1 MQSPSAC
8 SRRSFLFVALVL
20 MVFVAMFD
28 IALYAMA
35 SAGGGAA
42 PLASWVPSW
51 LSDVLMHG
59 FSSVVLPSTV
69 VIWLVTVLVLWRFH
83 AGLFKKLGATDTD
96 AARKSQGKKTQ
107 ASGGPVPDPAAV
119 LNRERRFYVHLLTL
133 MQREG
138 RLIDFLFEN
147 LETYEDAQ
155 IGAAARSVHSGCRK
169 ILDRYLTVAPLLSEA
184 EESPITI
191 PPGFDPR
198 SMTLTG
204 NVTGE
209 PPFSGQVRHRGW
221 QVKRFNLPT
230 LTETEDAAVL
240 TPAEIEI
247 G

>member
-20 MVFVAMFD
+20 MVFVALFD

-35 SAGGGAA
+35 SASGNAGS
-42 PLASWVPSW
+42 LPSW
-51 LSDVLMHG
+51 IPPGFVEVLMNG
-59 FSSVVLPSTV
+59 FWSVVLPSTV
-69 VIWLVTVLVLWRFH
+69 LVWLVTTLVLWRFH
-83 AGLFKKLGATDTD
+83 AGLFKKLAAAATD

-107 ASGGPVPDPAAV
+107 TPGDPPPDPEAV
-119 LNRERRFYVHLLTL
+119 LNRERRFYVHLLAL

-138 RLIDFLFEN
+138 RLVDFLFED
-147 LETYEDAQ
+147 LDAYEDVQ

-169 ILDRYLTVAPLLSEA
+169 ILDRYLTVAPLLDEA
-184 EESPITI
+184 EESAITI

-198 SMTLTG
+198 STTLTG